1 MSRVV
6 FDRITKHFGEVVA
19 VDDLSLEIYDKEFL
33 VLLGPSG
40 CGKSTALRI
49 VAGLEDPTRGTII
62 IGDRVVNNVEAK
74 NRDIA
79 MVFQDYALYPH
90 MSVYDNM
97 AFSMRMR
104 HVHRQE
110 RHRRVL
116 EAAHTLGLETLLKRK
131 PAELS
136 GGQRQRVALGRAI
149 VRQPSVFLMDEPLS
163 NLDAKLRVQTRREL
177 IKLHRRL
184 QTTFIY
190 VTHDQV
196 EAMTMG
202 ERIAILK
209 DGTLHQVDRPQDVY
223 DRPANVFVA
232 SFIGSPP
239 MNFFQAELQG
249 EGDHLVARS
258 DGVEAHLSAAQS
270 QALAKL
276 STPKVTFGIR
286 PEHIVVGDAAAGP
299 DQCMLNTIV
308 DTVESLGAEQQ
319 VTFSIGDNTIQAR
332 LDPSPALR
340 EGQQVVLM
348 FASDHLHFFDP
359 ETGLRIEDK

>member
-19 VDDLSLEIYDKEFL
+19 VDDLSLEVYDQEFL

-62 IGDRVVNNVEAK
+62 IGDRVVNNIEAK

-90 MSVYDNM
+90 MSVHDNM

-104 HVHRQE
+104 HVPREE

-116 EAAHTLGLETLLKRK
+116 EAARTLGLDTLLRRK

-209 DGTLHQVDRPQDVY
+209 DGALQQVDHPQNVY
-223 DRPANVFVA
+223 ERPANVFVA
-232 SFIGSPP
+232 SFIGSPA
-239 MNFFQAELQG
+239 MNFFHAELQSR
-249 EGDHLVARS
+249 GDGLLACG
-258 DGVEAHLSAAQS
+258 DGLEVPLSAAQS

-276 STPKVTFGIR
+276 PTPSVTIGIR
-286 PEHIVVGDAAAGP
+286 PEHISLGDAAAKT
-299 DQCMLNTIV
+299 DQCVLAAVV
-308 DTVESLGAEQQ
+308 DTVESLGSEQQ
-319 VTFSIGDNTIQAR
+319 VTFSNGESTIQAR
-332 LDPSPALR
+332 LDPSPTLR
-340 EGQQVVLM
+340 EGEKVLLM
-348 FASDHLHFFDP
+348 FPRERLHFFDP
-359 ETGLRIEDK
+359 ETGLRIEDR